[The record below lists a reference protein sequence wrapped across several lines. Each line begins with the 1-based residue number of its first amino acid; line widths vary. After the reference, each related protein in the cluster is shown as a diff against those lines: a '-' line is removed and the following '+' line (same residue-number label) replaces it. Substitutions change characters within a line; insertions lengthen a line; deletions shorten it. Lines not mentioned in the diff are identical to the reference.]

1 MVRKT
6 VRDICDFVREKGYVS
21 LCRWALYYLLSE
33 FRMTNGARGSW
44 GKDWGDVPF
53 MITVDLEDH
62 ELTNIFWVPIL
73 YPPLG

>member
-44 GKDWGDVPF
+44 GKD
-53 MITVDLEDH
+53 
-62 ELTNIFWVPIL
+62 
-73 YPPLG
+73 